1 MVLTADDFSR
11 LTKYIKRRR
20 IGGRAVCTTVGNCCA
35 LLVKCAAQPLVSVGS
50 RLVRFGMPG
59 ARLNGE
65 RQLISLAPNLTRCY
79 FLDLAPWVQI
89 EGACADDGC
98 LVPAARD
105 EHFQRAWRS
114 LTLLR
119 SLKRKMHSVGDWL
132 DVTKRMLEIQPLR
145 GYVEATVVPFP
156 GDDWAV
162 RYVSVCV
169 ELDVIPRTIVP
180 IVGRLHSWLSIL
192 HGAGHIWNW
201 LLSAFWEKQFGRKF
215 PAVKPTDQQIL
226 AAAVRGGACA
236 FRFLTSAARLS
247 VWLRQAGK
255 VLTPASGIGS

>member
-1 MVLTADDFSR
+1 MITICDSEHRARGDRCVVVLTADDFSR

-65 RQLISLAPNLTRCY
+65 CQLISLAPNLTRCY

-98 LVPAARD
+98 LVLAARH

-132 DVTKRMLEIQPLR
+132 DVTADARDPATAGLR
-145 GYVEATVVPFP
+145 GSDRCP
-156 GDDWAV
+156 
-162 RYVSVCV
+162 VS
-169 ELDVIPRTIVP
+169 R
-180 IVGRLHSWLSIL
+180 GRLGCPIRVSM
-192 HGAGHIWNW
+192 
-201 LLSAFWEKQFGRKF
+201 R
-215 PAVKPTDQQIL
+215 
-226 AAAVRGGACA
+226 
-236 FRFLTSAARLS
+236 
-247 VWLRQAGK
+247 
-255 VLTPASGIGS
+255 